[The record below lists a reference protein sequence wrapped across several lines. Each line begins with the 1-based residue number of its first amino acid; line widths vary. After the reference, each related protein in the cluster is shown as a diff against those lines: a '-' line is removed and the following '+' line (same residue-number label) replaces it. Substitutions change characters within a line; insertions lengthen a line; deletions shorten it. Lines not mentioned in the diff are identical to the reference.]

1 MAVWAIAWAG
11 SKPLASLTDGLLAG
25 WIGVRWTGAAL
36 ALPALIPIAVMIFA
50 PNLGHLLVGNRTRGG
65 ETESKPEPEPMAA
78 FTPAAGSKVT
88 AAVS

>member
-25 WIGVRWTGAAL
+25 WIGVRWTGVLL

-50 PNLGHLLVGNRTRGG
+50 PRFGRRLVRGRTRGG
-65 ETESKPEPEPMAA
+65 KIAAEPTAA
-78 FTPAAGSKVT
+78 YAPPPGSEIPVT
-88 AAVS
+88 AS